1 MTKALFIIKKSLM
14 RNTTHKFRYA
24 NNVPLNLQDE
34 TERVNVLDY
43 IEIDKKGNQHFWCW
57 VTDDTVESMMRGGRC
72 RWRIENETFNALKN
86 QGYQLEHNY
95 GHGEKHLATN
105 FTYLTFLAFLVDLIQ
120 ELSCPKFQQALN
132 KPGKPTR
139 KRL

>member
-1 MTKALFIIKKSLM
+1 MNTLYDEGQVHHHKIVDEEN
-14 RNTTHKFRYA
+14 NTTHKFRYA

-43 IEIDKKGNQHFWCW
+43 IEIDKKGIQHVWCW
-57 VTDDTVESMMRGGRC
+57 VTDIELTDDTVESVMRGGRC
-72 RWRIENETFNALKN
+72 RWHIENETFNTLKN

-105 FTYLTFLAFLVDLIQ
+105 FAYLTFLAFLSGI
-120 ELSCPKFQQALN
+120 
-132 KPGKPTR
+132 PG
-139 KRL
+139 